1 MKPCYHTV
9 FSPLIHHFDDDTN
22 LLWPSNSIKKLSRLV
37 NAALKHRV
45 NWLNANKV
53 SLNVKQT
60 EMVIFKSK
68 QQKFESNLEIKLCN
82 KRLYPIESV
91 KYLGVKIDTNLS
103 W

>member
-1 MKPCYHTV
+1 MKPCYHAV
-9 FSPLIHHFDDDTN
+9 LSPLIHHFDDDTN
-22 LLWPSNSIKKLSRLV
+22 LLWPSNSIKKLNRLV
-37 NAALKHRV
+37 NAALKHLV

-60 EMVIFKSK
+60 EMVISKSK
-68 QQKFESNLEIKLCN
+68 QQKFEGNLGK

-91 KYLGVKIDTNLS
+91 KYLGVKMDTNLS